1 MKTISSRQLT
11 HSQQLNSLSGLTTGS
26 ATDPDGSEL
35 MAERNVLVHGR
46 LCLEVSTMASQW
58 YCEKKTDLSIRHPE
72 IEVQSLA
79 LESGTGGHEELS
91 RGAVTITENEF
102 ERALKQKKKVLLQE
116 SRFEATFDSVR
127 IVGVPDLIEFH
138 GQRGLLV
145 LEFKFSGRS
154 RPFIDRYVQ
163 AQLYGWLLQRNGF
176 DVTRLVCAVCVIPH
190 VYGVISRSSKLE
202 MLTERGFLEDIT
214 AACTTAR
221 KKMSQHPMTNGKPL
235 TMAEGGWTLHL
246 YRYEESAAEILLR
259 WSFEYWFGNR
269 EPMPTKNPAKCRSC
283 PFNAAGA
290 CNSTLHSPDAG
301 FKIRRRK
308 GLIIVQAPWC

>member
-1 MKTISSRQLT
+1 MKTISSRQLR

-214 AACTTAR
+214 AHVLQLG
-221 KKMSQHPMTNGKPL
+221 KK
-235 TMAEGGWTLHL
+235 
-246 YRYEESAAEILLR
+246 
-259 WSFEYWFGNR
+259 
-269 EPMPTKNPAKCRSC
+269 
-283 PFNAAGA
+283 
-290 CNSTLHSPDAG
+290 
-301 FKIRRRK
+301 
-308 GLIIVQAPWC
+308 